1 MVNNGKIMK
10 QFRSLCSGNNIS
22 IGLVLVGLAA
32 VFGFILGAGT
42 TLSTLL
48 AVYLGYRL
56 LRLILRVMRLIF
68 SLIFSVI
75 SIIVLILIL
84 SFLIF

>member
-10 QFRSLCSGNNIS
+10 QFRSLSSGIIIS
-22 IGLVLVGLAA
+22 IGLVLVVIVAVGGLI
-32 VFGFILGAGT
+32 VGLGSTFT
-42 TLSTLL
+42 TVL

-56 LRLILRVMRLIF
+56 LRLILRVVRLVF
-68 SLIFSVI
+68 SLVFSVV